1 MSTTEIKNAIIVGT
15 MLGYEDHDIFN
26 ASAPKRLG
34 ISARRSGT
42 YLKTNGLTP
51 PYWRRHARR
60 SHDPHHRESRR
71 QHQDRMS
78 KQYYCDGRWVSLR
91 AFKKAHREEMHAR
104 FPKLAAVLYPKK
116 ARK

>member
-1 MSTTEIKNAIIVGT
+1 
-15 MLGYEDHDIFN
+15 
-26 ASAPKRLG
+26 
-34 ISARRSGT
+34 
-42 YLKTNGLTP
+42 
-51 PYWRRHARR
+51 
-60 SHDPHHRESRR
+60 
-71 QHQDRMS
+71 MS